1 MHGKARVT
9 RSAADVRSPLL
20 FTIAGIAVVAIV
32 AAVALSRRGDA
43 PRNGDAAAGLDTL
56 RAMAADSPRAD
67 LPAAAGTDTPPASR
81 PVPEPVPAATDSPPR
96 PDSAPPIR
104 PQIDSGRIDRPDVTL
119 PRPGGVVGAGRVA
132 AAPEARA
139 REALAGI
146 RDSLDLGTRRPALRA
161 RAGEIYGV
169 ASFSPQLRAEAA
181 GLAGRAYLQDGMNDD
196 ARDWIRRA
204 MALDPRPAY
213 ARLLDSIPD

>member
-43 PRNGDAAAGLDTL
+43 PRNGTAAAGADTVP
-56 RAMAADSPRAD
+56 ATTADSPRAD
-67 LPAAAGTDTPPASR
+67 TPPVSR
-81 PVPEPVPAATDSPPR
+81 PVPDPLPIATDSPAH
-96 PDSAPPIR
+96 PDSAAPIR

-139 REALAGI
+139 RDALAGI
-146 RDSLDLGTRRPALRA
+146 RDSLELGTRRPALRA
-161 RAGEIYGV
+161 RAAEIYGV